1 MQTFKIEGEYIPL
14 IQLLK
19 ALNWVE
25 HGAMAQLVVTEGMV
39 TVNGQVEYRKRM
51 KVRPDDIVEFEG
63 QQVKLV

>member
-1 MQTFKIEGEYIPL
+1 
-14 IQLLK
+14 
-19 ALNWVE
+19 
-25 HGAMAQLVVTEGMV
+25 MAQLVVIEGMV